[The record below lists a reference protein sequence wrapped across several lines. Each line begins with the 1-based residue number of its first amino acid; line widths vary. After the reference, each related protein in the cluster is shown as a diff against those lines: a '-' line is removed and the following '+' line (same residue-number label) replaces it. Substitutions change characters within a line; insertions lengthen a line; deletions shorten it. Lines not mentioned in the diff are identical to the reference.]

1 MKMIKLF
8 KKKIRRNYYKQFDRP
23 AEIIDVLI
31 QGFNLL
37 SEKLDEVIA
46 ETNELEKEVET
57 LKIKLKEV
65 KENDV

>member
-8 KKKIRRNYYKQFDRP
+8 KNKIRRNYYKPFDRH
-23 AEIIDVLI
+23 AEIIDV
-31 QGFNLL
+31 L

-65 KENDV
+65 KENA